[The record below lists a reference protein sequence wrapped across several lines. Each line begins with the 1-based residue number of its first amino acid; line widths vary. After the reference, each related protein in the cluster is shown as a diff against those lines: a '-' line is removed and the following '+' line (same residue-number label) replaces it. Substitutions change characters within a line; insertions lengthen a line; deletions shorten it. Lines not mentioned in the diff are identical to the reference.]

1 MYSKIQTVTFQGVN
15 VLKITAEVQIASGLP
30 SFTIVGLADKAV
42 AESKERIRAALHSLG
57 LSLPAKR
64 IIVNLAPADVAK
76 EGSHFDLPIALGLLS
91 AMEIIP
97 AEELDS
103 FIIMGELG
111 LDGAIAP
118 VSGIL
123 PASVFATQEDLGFV
137 CPQDQGSEALWSA
150 NPDIIAAPDL
160 LSLMNH
166 LKGEQFLPK
175 PQKTDPLDE
184 KALQLLDMREI
195 KGQETAKRAL
205 EIAAAGGHNMLMI
218 GPPGSGKSMLA
229 KRLPS
234 ILPPLTA
241 KEMLETSIIHSI
253 AGLLKEGRL
262 VQTRPFRDPHHSAS
276 MPALAGGGAKARPG
290 EISLAHNGVLFL
302 DELPEFQRATL
313 ESLRQ
318 PMETG
323 EVSIARAACH
333 ITYPARFQLI
343 AAMNPCR
350 CGYLGNTAMECPR
363 APKCGAEYLAKISGP
378 LLDRIDLHVEVPA
391 VNPWELGQKE
401 KDSPSSK
408 QIAARVFKARQIQQN
423 RYKSFN
429 KPFLTNAGADG
440 EFLEQTCALNEKG
453 KNLLAKAAEKMGLSA
468 RGYFRILRVARTIAD
483 MAGCEGVACEHIAE
497 ALSYRRMN
505 LNTFN
510 Y

>member
-1 MYSKIQTVTFQGVN
+1 MYSKIQTVTFQGIN
-15 VLKITAEVQIASGLP
+15 VLKITAEVQIAAGLP

-42 AESKERIRAALHSLG
+42 GESKERIRAALHSLG

-64 IIVNLAPADVAK
+64 ITVNLAPADVMK
-76 EGSHFDLPIALGLLS
+76 EGSHFDLPIALGLLG
-91 AMEIIP
+91 AMEAIP
-97 AEELDS
+97 SEELDS

-111 LDGAIAP
+111 LNGSIAP

-123 PASVFATQEDLGFV
+123 PASVFAVQEDFGFI
-137 CPQDQGSEALWSA
+137 CPAEQGSEALWSA

-160 LSLMNH
+160 LSLLNH

-175 PQKTDPLDE
+175 PQKSPPLE
-184 KALQLLDMREI
+184 GKALNLLDINEI

-253 AGLLKEGRL
+253 AGLLKEGQL

-302 DELPEFQRATL
+302 DELPEFQRAAL

-391 VNPWELGQKE
+391 VNPWDLGQNK
-401 KDSPSSK
+401 KDGPSSK
-408 QIAARVFKARQIQQN
+408 QVASRVLKARKIQQE
-423 RYKSFN
+423 RYESLN
-429 KPFLTNAGADG
+429 KTFFSNASADG
-440 EFLEQTCALNEKG
+440 EFLEQVCALNERG
-453 KNLLAKAAEKMGLSA
+453 KKLLAEAAEKMGLSA

-483 MAGCEGVACEHIAE
+483 LAASETVTSEHIAE

-505 LNTFN
+505 FNTFK
-510 Y
+510 

>member
-1 MYSKIQTVTFQGVN
+1 MYSM
-15 VLKITAEVQIASGLP
+15 ITSGALFGMQAYLVCVEVDIAPGLP
-30 SFTIVGLADKAV
+30 GFSMVGSLRNEVRESRERVTVALKNVGLK
-42 AESKERIRAALHSLG
+42 
-57 LSLPAKR
+57 LPPNHVT
-64 IIVNLAPADVAK
+64 VNLSPADRRK
-76 EGSHFDLPIALGLLS
+76 EGTAFDLPIAVGMLMSMGYFPRE
-91 AMEIIP
+91 AV
-97 AEELDS
+97 LDTL
-103 FIIMGELG
+103 FLGELG
-111 LDGAIAP
+111 LNGSIAS

-123 PASVFATQEDLGFV
+123 PASVFATQEDLGFI
-137 CPQDQGSEALWSA
+137 CPAEQGSEALWSA

-160 LSLMNH
+160 LSLLNH

-175 PQKTDPLDE
+175 PQKSTPLE
-184 KALQLLDMREI
+184 GKALNLLDINEI

-253 AGLLKEGRL
+253 AGLLKEGQL

-302 DELPEFQRATL
+302 DELPEFQRAAL

-391 VNPWELGQKE
+391 VNPWDLGQNK
-401 KDSPSSK
+401 KDGPSSK
-408 QIAARVFKARQIQQN
+408 QVASRVLKARKIQQE
-423 RYKSFN
+423 RYESLN
-429 KPFLTNAGADG
+429 KTFFSNASADG
-440 EFLEQTCALNEKG
+440 EFLEQVCALNERG
-453 KNLLAKAAEKMGLSA
+453 KKLLAEAAEKMGLSA

-483 MAGCEGVACEHIAE
+483 LAASETVTSEHIAE

-505 LNTFN
+505 FNTFK
-510 Y
+510 